1 MWLRFFSI
9 FDAMKSIT
17 AISILLLY
25 GMVLFRPAL
34 QVVDYYVQLQQYK
47 ARCVNKSK
55 PELHCDGTCLLAQKI
70 KAMEEEQGSPVA
82 PSPLKINV
90 KDFPVGIF
98 QHFTLQQPFRVA
110 FNFSEVS
117 YLEKFASQSV
127 IDDIFH
133 PPSSSPHP
141 LV

>member
-1 MWLRFFSI
+1 MWLRFFAI

-25 GMVLFRPAL
+25 GMALFRPAL
-34 QVVDYYVQLQQYK
+34 QVVDYYVQLEQYK
-47 ARCVNKSK
+47 EKCVNKSR
-55 PELHCDGTCLLAQKI
+55 PELHCDGSCLLAQKL
-70 KAMEEEQGSPVA
+70 KAMDEEQGQPVA
-82 PSPLKINV
+82 PTPVKINL

-98 QHFTLQQPFRVA
+98 QHFTLQQPFRVV
-110 FNFSEVS
+110 FDIFEVS
-117 YLEKFASQSV
+117 YLERFASQNV

-133 PPSSSPHP
+133 PPSSSSHP

>member
-1 MWLRFFSI
+1 
-9 FDAMKSIT
+9 MKSII

-25 GMVLFRPAL
+25 SMVLFRPAL

-47 ARCVNKSK
+47 AKCVNKSR

-110 FNFSEVS
+110 FDVSEVS

-133 PPSSSPHP
+133 PPSYSTHP